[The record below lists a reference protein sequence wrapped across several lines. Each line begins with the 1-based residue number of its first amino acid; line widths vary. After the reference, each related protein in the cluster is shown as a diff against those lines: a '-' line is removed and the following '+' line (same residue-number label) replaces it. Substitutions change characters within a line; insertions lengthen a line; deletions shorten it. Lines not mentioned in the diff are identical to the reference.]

1 MAHWLKGKSSGRTKV
16 QVEKLSSICGCFREL
31 PEADTSSFFFFSVF
45 FLSFLII
52 IIFILLYYCINVL
65 VHVLFLCYYYQCLH
79 VSLLNQ
85 WKLYMSMVHVD
96 VLRAVGD
103 MLNPCYLQIPV
114 DLGWI

>member
-31 PEADTSSFFFFSVF
+31 PEADTSF
-45 FLSFLII
+45 FLSFLIIII

-65 VHVLFLCYYYQCLH
+65 VHVLFLCYYHQCSH

-96 VLRAVGD
+96 VLRVVGD

>member
-1 MAHWLKGKSSGRTKV
+1 MAASESF
-16 QVEKLSSICGCFREL
+16 QKLTLRLF
-31 PEADTSSFFFFSVF
+31 SFFSFFLLLL
-45 FLSFLII
+45 FLSF
-52 IIFILLYYCINVL
+52 FINVL
-65 VHVLFLCYYYQCLH
+65 VHVLFLCYYYQCSH